1 MSLVFL
7 SGSVEHVAAAF
18 FVSVIRQ
25 LDFRDRFE
33 AFVSASQN
41 HVSRLRRPALAKTG
55 LSAASM
61 GGKAEHLALLRP
73 LSNTKTANLIG
84 RERRNRGRS

>member
-1 MSLVFL
+1 MRTL
-7 SGSVEHVAAAF
+7 

-41 HVSRLRRPALAKTG
+41 HVSRLRRPALAETG
-55 LSAASM
+55 LNAASM

-73 LSNTKTANLIG
+73 FSRQVGETGNTHAVRKLTIG
-84 RERRNRGRS
+84 GGFDEIGGEEGE